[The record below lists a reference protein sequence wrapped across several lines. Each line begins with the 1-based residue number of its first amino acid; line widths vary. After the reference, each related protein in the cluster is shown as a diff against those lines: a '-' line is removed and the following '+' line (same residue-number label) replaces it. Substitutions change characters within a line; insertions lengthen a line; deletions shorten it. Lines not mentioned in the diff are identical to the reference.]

1 MMRWSYS
8 ASRSFRQCQRQWFFK
23 NIVASARAN
32 EPLRRRV
39 YLLSKL
45 QSVSAWRGRVV
56 DDVISKML
64 IPSLNRRDSVT
75 LKAIKQRARDL
86 FDGQLAF
93 AYRHPINDSGLRVS
107 HEGENFNLLYGM
119 EYGQAPTEQDIAQAW
134 AEIERALTNLYKMS
148 GVRDAL
154 KSADYVIS
162 QRALQ
167 FELMDGVTVLAYPDA
182 IAFSPARPPLIIDWK
197 VHIFGQNDAWLQLAI
212 YAIALSR
219 SKRHADFPKDFCCNP
234 TEVVLLEAQLLTES
248 VREHRIGE
256 DEITEAE
263 EYVISSAYEIACLTE
278 GKKYEDL
285 SAEDFQVAHNAESC
299 QRCAFRKICWE
310 NPRAN

>member
-1 MMRWSYS
+1 MRWSYS

-45 QSVSAWRGRVV
+45 QSVSAWRGKVV
-56 DDVISKML
+56 DDVISKTL
-64 IPSLNRRDSVT
+64 IPSLNRCDNVS
-75 LKAIKQRARDL
+75 LKTVKQRARDL

-93 AYRHPINDSGLRVS
+93 ALRHPIADPDLRVS
-107 HEGENFNLLYGM
+107 HEGGDFALLYGM

-134 AEIERALTNLYKMS
+134 AEIDQALTNLYKMS
-148 GVRDAL
+148 GVREAL
-154 KSADYVIS
+154 KSADYVIA

-182 IAFSPARPPLIIDWK
+182 IAFSTARPPLIIDWK
-197 VHIFGQNDAWLQLAI
+197 VHTFGQNDAWLQLAI

-219 SKRHADFPKDFCCNP
+219 SKLHADFPKDFCCNA
-234 TEVVLLEAQLLTES
+234 EDVVLLEAQLLTES
-248 VREHRIGE
+248 VREHQIGE

-263 EYVISSAYEIACLTE
+263 EYIINSACEIICLTE
-278 GKKYEDL
+278 GKKYTEL
-285 SAEDFQVAHNAESC
+285 SAEDFHVAHHAESC
-299 QRCAFRKICWE
+299 QRCAFRTICWE
-310 NPRAN
+310 QPHAH

>member
-1 MMRWSYS
+1 MRWSYS

-32 EPLRRRV
+32 EPLRRRI

-45 QSVSAWRGRVV
+45 QSVSSWRGRLV
-56 DDVISKML
+56 DDVISKTL

-75 LKAIKQRARDL
+75 LKTIKQRARAL

-93 AYRHPINDSGLRVS
+93 ALRHPVADPDLRVS
-107 HEGENFNLLYGM
+107 SEGEDFTLLYGM
-119 EYGQAPTEQDIAQAW
+119 EYGQVPTEKDIAQAW
-134 AEIERALTNLYKMS
+134 AEVEQALTNLYKMS
-148 GVRDAL
+148 AVREAL
-154 KSADYVIS
+154 KSADYVIA

-182 IAFSPARPPLIIDWK
+182 IVFSPAHPPLIIDWK
-197 VHIFGQNDAWLQLAI
+197 VHTFGQNDAWLQLAI

-219 SKRHADFPKDFCCNP
+219 SKRHADFPKGFCCDP
-234 TEVVLLEAQLLTES
+234 KDVALLEAQLLTES
-248 VREHRIGE
+248 VREHHIGE

-263 EYVISSAYEIACLTE
+263 EYMISSACEIICLTE
-278 GKKYEDL
+278 GKKYADL
-285 SAEDFQVAHNAESC
+285 SVDDFQVAHHAESC
-299 QRCAFRKICWE
+299 QRCAFRKVCWE
-310 NPRAN
+310 KPYVH

>member
-1 MMRWSYS
+1 MRWSYS

-56 DDVISKML
+56 DDVISKTL
-64 IPSLNRRDSVT
+64 IPTLNRRQSIT
-75 LKAIKQRARDL
+75 LKAVKQRARCL

-93 AYRHPINDSGLRVS
+93 ALRHPIQDPDLRVS
-107 HEGENFNLLYGM
+107 EEGEDFALLYGL
-119 EYGQAPTEQDIAQAW
+119 EYGQAPTERDIAQAW
-134 AEIERALTNLYKMS
+134 NEIEQALTNLYKMS
-148 GVRDAL
+148 GVRAAL

-167 FELMDGVTVLAYPDA
+167 FKLMDGVTVLAYPDA
-182 IAFSPARPPLIIDWK
+182 IAFLRGHPPLIIDWK
-197 VHIFGQNDAWLQLAI
+197 VHAFGQNDSLLQLSI

-219 SKRHADFPKDFCCNP
+219 SKRHADFPESFRCDPKD
-234 TEVVLLEAQLLTES
+234 VVLLEAQLLTET
-248 VREHRIGE
+248 VREHHIGG

-263 EYVISSAYEIACLTE
+263 EYMISSACEITSLTE
-278 GKKYEDL
+278 GKKYADL
-285 SAEDFQVAHNAESC
+285 SAEDFQVAHHAESC
-299 QRCAFRKICWE
+299 QRCAFRTICWE
-310 NPRAN
+310 KTHAH

>member
-1 MMRWSYS
+1 MRWSYS

-23 NIVASARAN
+23 NIVASARAT
-32 EPLRRRV
+32 EPLRRRA
-39 YLLSKL
+39 YMLSKL

-56 DDVISKML
+56 DDVISKTL

-75 LKAIKQRARDL
+75 LRVVKQRARNL

-93 AYRHPINDSGLRVS
+93 ARRHPIGDPDLRVS
-107 HEGENFNLLYGM
+107 QEGEHFTLLYGM
-119 EYGQAPTEQDIAQAW
+119 EYGQAPSDKDIAQAW
-134 AEIERALTNLYKMS
+134 TEIEQALTNLYDMS
-148 GVRDAL
+148 AVRDAL

-182 IAFSPARPPLIIDWK
+182 NAFSPGRPPLIIDWK
-197 VHIFGQNDAWLQLAI
+197 VHFFGQSDAWLQLAI

-219 SKRHADFPKDFCCNP
+219 SKRHSDFPMDFQCDP
-234 TEVVLLEAQLLTES
+234 WDVVLMEAQLLTKS
-248 VREHRIGE
+248 VREHHVGE

-263 EYVISSAYEIACLTE
+263 EYMIGSACDITCLTE
-278 GKKYEDL
+278 GKKYADL
-285 SAEDFQVAHNAESC
+285 SAEDFQAAHHAESC
-299 QRCAFRKICWE
+299 QRCAFRTICWE
-310 NPRAN
+310 APYAH